1 MINKYTF
8 EVFEPGLLDQVARLR
23 QEMWGGSRSDNVAY
37 LNWRYLANPY
47 LADPLIHVARHQ
59 GRVVGMRAM
68 YGTSWVFPG
77 LDHPQ
82 VLPCGAD
89 TGISP
94 EHRDTGLFSDLTDF
108 AIADVKH
115 RGFRFAINMSA
126 TPANLVTSIMTMGWR
141 KVASYEP
148 LIWSSEPLTAAV
160 PSEATGGATFADHP
174 LVQRLKR
181 SNWLANAARQTRT
194 VRRNAFGTSPFAELD
209 NHLRHAAKDSSIEI
223 TSEPRPRLMATLAD
237 RFDDPERIHHLRDET
252 YFARRYGNPLATSRL
267 SPYRVLRRFLFLD
280 TGDAAGYAVLQGDPG
295 GTRVN
300 LVDWAGAEE
309 TFSEL
314 IRVVI
319 ALVKP
324 KQLGIWGTTLPIPF
338 KQRLDHSDFRPDVSQ
353 PATRREGFIVKA
365 LVDNETEPWAMGGN
379 RLLDIASW
387 DLRMIQS
394 DAFM

>member
-1 MINKYTF
+1 MSEYQL
-8 EVFEPGLLDQVARLR
+8 EVFKPELINQIARLR
-23 QEMWGGSRSDNVAY
+23 QQIWGGSRAANVAY

-68 YGTSWVFPG
+68 YGTCWVVPG
-77 LDHPQ
+77 LAHPH

-94 EHRDTGLFSDLTDF
+94 EHRDTGLFSDLTEF
-108 AIADVKH
+108 AVADVLD

-141 KVASYEP
+141 KVGSYEP
-148 LIWSSEPLTAAV
+148 LIRLSGPLTAAV
-160 PSEATGGATFADHP
+160 LSEATGGTPISAHP
-174 LVQRLKR
+174 LVQQLKR
-181 SNWLANAARQTRT
+181 SSWLANAARQTRT
-194 VRRNAFGTSPFAELD
+194 LRRNAFGTSPFAELD
-209 NHLRHAAKDSSIEI
+209 NHLRHAARDTSIEI
-223 TSEPRPRLMATLAD
+223 TSEPRPRLMATLAA
-237 RFDDPERIHHLRDET
+237 RFDDPERIHHLRDKT
-252 YFARRYGNPLATSRL
+252 FFAWRYQNPLAISRL

-280 TGDAAGYAVLQGDPG
+280 TGDAAGYAVLQGHPG
-295 GTRVN
+295 DRRVN
-300 LVDWAGAEE
+300 LVDWAGDEE

-324 KQLGIWGTTLPIPF
+324 ERLGTWGTTLPIPF
-338 KQRLDHSDFRPDVSQ
+338 KQQLDQSDFGPDESD
-353 PATRREGFIVKA
+353 PNARREGFIVKA
-365 LVDNETEPWAMGGN
+365 LVPDETKPWAIGGY

-387 DLRMIQS
+387 DLRMIES

>member
-1 MINKYTF
+1 MSEYQLEGYKPELI
-8 EVFEPGLLDQVARLR
+8 DQIARLR
-23 QEMWGGSRSDNVAY
+23 QQIWGGSRAANVAY

-68 YGTSWVFPG
+68 YGTGWVVPG
-77 LDHPQ
+77 LAHPQ

-94 EHRDTGLFSDLTDF
+94 EHRDTGLFSELTEF
-108 AIADVKH
+108 AIADVVD

-148 LIWSSEPLTAAV
+148 LIRLSGPPPAAV
-160 PSEATGGATFADHP
+160 PTEATGGTAISALP
-174 LVQRLKR
+174 LVQQLKR
-181 SNWLANAARQTRT
+181 SSWLANAARQTRT
-194 VRRNAFGTSPFAELD
+194 VRRNTFGTNPFAELD
-209 NHLRHAAKDSSIEI
+209 KNFRNAARDGSIEI

-252 YFARRYGNPLATSRL
+252 YVAWRYRNPLATSRL

-280 TGDAAGYAVLQGDPG
+280 TGDAAGYAVLQGHPG
-295 GTRVN
+295 GRRVN
-300 LVDWAGAEE
+300 LVDWAGDEA

-314 IRVVI
+314 IRIVI

-324 KQLGIWGTTLPIPF
+324 DQLGTWGTTLPMPF
-338 KQRLDHSDFRPDVSQ
+338 KQQLDQSDFGPDEGD

-365 LVDNETEPWAMGGN
+365 LAPDETKPWAIGGY